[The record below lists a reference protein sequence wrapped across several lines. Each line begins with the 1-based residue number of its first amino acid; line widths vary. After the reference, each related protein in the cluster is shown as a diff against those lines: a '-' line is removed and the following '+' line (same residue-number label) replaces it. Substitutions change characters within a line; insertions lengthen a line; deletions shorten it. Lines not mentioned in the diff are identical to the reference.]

1 MPLIPRIRLDL
12 AIGLIVAGTIWYIG
26 TRPRYPPSHNQDEED
41 EAEVDALTLEPSE
54 KIIEGSLEALK
65 PLLLDPTLLERIVLA
80 SDPKTMIRI
89 AQVSWLLCVLCCRQ
103 TSLCSGVQI
112 P

>member
-1 MPLIPRIRLDL
+1 MPLIPRIRFDL

-54 KIIEGSLEALK
+54 EIIEGSLEALK
-65 PLLLDPTLLERIVLA
+65 PLLMEPTLLERIVLA

-89 AQVSWLLCVLCCRQ
+89 AQVSCLVRM
-103 TSLCSGVQI
+103 TMGYS
-112 P
+112 